1 MTGCSETLNY
11 STLDYFAI
19 TVVGFCLFLVGIK
32 ILVFLWSCLK
42 KAIPVLVKGLWHL
55 LMLVIEAVASK

>member
-1 MTGCSETLNY
+1 MTGCSETLTY

-32 ILVFLWSCLK
+32 ILVFLWDCLK
-42 KAIPVLVKGLWHL
+42 KAIPVLAKGIWHL
-55 LMLVIEAVASK
+55 LMLVLEGLSSK